1 MNSLVTVIMPLYNI
15 GECLRHSVKSVQEQ
29 TYKNLEIILI
39 DDGSSDNTL
48 AISYEL
54 AKNDDRVHVIH
65 KENEGVSSARNIG
78 IDNANGKYIAFVD
91 GDDIVAPTY
100 IESLIKAGN
109 GKILTVCMHERITD
123 YSFRFRE
130 PNNQH
135 ITLNAKECAYRL
147 LKGAFPVGVWASL
160 YSRDCIG
167 SLRFLKSICNNE
179 DKLFLYQYLLN
190 NEESEVSFINDKLYG
205 YYVREGSATRS
216 EWNGSMDVILV
227 ADKMHELTLIK
238 HPEWRQLADVNII
251 GARTSVLKLI
261 VKAGLNTKKEK
272 EAFESIKKEV
282 LAADIP
288 RCSSKVLRV
297 EIKALRMSA
306 FAFVLLV
313 RAYYGIVNDKRR
325 YKRNESVIEQKSTS

>member
-1 MNSLVTVIMPLYNI
+1 M
-15 GECLRHSVKSVQEQ
+15 K
-29 TYKNLEIILI
+29 
-39 DDGSSDNTL
+39 
-48 AISYEL
+48 
-54 AKNDDRVHVIH
+54 
-65 KENEGVSSARNIG
+65 
-78 IDNANGKYIAFVD
+78 
-91 GDDIVAPTY
+91 
-100 IESLIKAGN
+100 
-109 GKILTVCMHERITD
+109 
-123 YSFRFRE
+123 
-130 PNNQH
+130 
-135 ITLNAKECAYRL
+135 AKECAYRL
-147 LKGAFPVGVWASL
+147 LKGAFPVGAWASL

-179 DKLFLYQYLLN
+179 DKLFLYQYLLK

-216 EWNGSMDVILV
+216 EWNGSMDMILV
-227 ADKMHELTLIK
+227 ADKMHELTLTK
-238 HPEWRQLADVNII
+238 HPEWQQLAYVNMI

-297 EIKALRMSA
+297 EIRALRMST

-313 RAYYGIVNDKRR
+313 RAYYGMVTDKRR
-325 YKRNESVIEQKSTS
+325 YKRNERVIEQKNTS